1 MSPCACTVIRVGVVD
16 VARTGLSTLL
26 ALEEV
31 CLTNLPP
38 LARCIR
44 RICSLREEATI
55 EGITNDVVCGVVSI
69 WIVWILHA
77 IVSVKILEK
86 FQAGASAG
94 FEPVPPLTGGSP

>member
-1 MSPCACTVIRVGVVD
+1 MSPCACTAVRIGVVD
-16 VARTGLSTLL
+16 VPRAGLSTLL

-44 RICSLREEATI
+44 RVCSLREEATI